1 MEQCGLDGHLIVHF
15 IKYSTAK
22 ELKKCVC
29 MEIFY
34 DIPYKHIGNIGLLC
48 GSLPRGGYSQVY

>member
-1 MEQCGLDGHLIVHF
+1 MEQCGLDGHLIAHF
-15 IKYSTAK
+15 IKYSTVK
-22 ELKKCVC
+22 ELKKSVC

-48 GSLPRGGYSQVY
+48 GSSPQ